1 MPAELK
7 EYLKEDVASVSSDE
21 DETPGASALFN
32 LRVVESVKEK
42 EEAPTY
48 RKPSFSISSVNSA
61 GSRSSRSSRS
71 RRSSIKDNNP
81 VDAHLTTDSDWSVDE
96 EEVDKAKNDVF
107 ATVATEEGATKEEV
121 EAYLRSAGVGE
132 EDANAMCVVEEAV
145 EE

>member
-32 LRVVESVKEK
+32 SRVVESVKEK
-42 EEAPTY
+42 QEAPTY

-61 GSRSSRSSRS
+61 GSRSSRS

-81 VDAHLTTDSDWSVDE
+81 VDVHLTTDSDWSVDE

-107 ATVATEEGATKEEV
+107 ATVANEEGATKEEV

>member
-32 LRVVESVKEK
+32 SRVVESVKEK
-42 EEAPTY
+42 APTY

-81 VDAHLTTDSDWSVDE
+81 VDVHLTTDSDWSVDE

-107 ATVATEEGATKEEV
+107 ATVATEEGATKEGV

>member
-21 DETPGASALFN
+21 DETPGASS
-32 LRVVESVKEK
+32 RVVESVKEK

-81 VDAHLTTDSDWSVDE
+81 VDVHLTTDSDWSVDE